1 MKSSL
6 LIHPILVQFQ
16 KTLNFRSSVSKA
28 RTNGFLAVKC
38 WSNIYIYIFTKA
50 VYMKPGQ
57 LEAAGSLEP
66 SGALIVYYCI
76 YD

>member
-38 WSNIYIYIFTKA
+38 WSNIYIFTKA

-57 LEAAGSLEP
+57 LEADGSLEP